1 MVYGIDLTARTVE
14 LLDVFDIAGQRSN
27 ITSEV
32 HEVADYYS
40 IMYGVDSNF
49 FIIDTNNTVA
59 VECYAV
65 YPALTYRGHIF
76 SYDELR
82 QLI

>member
-1 MVYGIDLTARTVE
+1 M
-14 LLDVFDIAGQRSN
+14 
-27 ITSEV
+27 
-32 HEVADYYS
+32 ADYYS